1 MSLFYHILGL
11 TALFDACLK
20 SIRVNYIIRGDW
32 ILFAIIFLYSF
43 AAASALGLPWPKL
56 PLEIPLDYPALQ
68 LSLSFSAL
76 ALLVICWVRQ
86 DIVFRPMNINAKYDE
101 VSRTSALVRPEE
113 IDLRIWSRISRG
125 PGHSVWL
132 RDFPVRFNID
142 NSGTISLETYIDD
155 GGPFGGSASLLGSS
169 GAWSLVVPRQAFTH
183 DREEGKVYFGLSARP
198 AFRLT
203 LPERRTTTILSVKN
217 AAQLTALSRLFDVM
231 LAESSSREAKFFR
244 SNLEANLGPPS
255 PNHTPYG
262 PTKRQFTPAAEI
274 PWEDLID
281 FSR

>member
-32 ILFAIIFLYSF
+32 IFFAILFLYSF

-56 PLEIPLDYPALQ
+56 PLEIPLEYPALQ
-68 LSLSFSAL
+68 LSLSLSAL
-76 ALLVICWVRQ
+76 ALLVICWVRH
-86 DIVFRPMNINAKYDE
+86 DIVFRPMNIIARGVE
-101 VSRTSALVRPEE
+101 VSQASDLVRPEQ
-113 IDLRIWSRISRG
+113 IDLRIWSRFNRG

-142 NSGTISLETYIDD
+142 DSGESRLRLTSDD
-155 GGPFGGSASLLGSS
+155 GGTFGGSASLLGSS

-203 LPERRTTTILSVKN
+203 LSERRMTTILSVKN
-217 AAQLTALSRLFDVM
+217 AAQLDSR
-231 LAESSSREAKFFR
+231 
-244 SNLEANLGPPS
+244 
-255 PNHTPYG
+255 
-262 PTKRQFTPAAEI
+262 
-274 PWEDLID
+274 
-281 FSR
+281 

>member
-11 TALFDACLK
+11 TALFDVCLK

-32 ILFAIIFLYSF
+32 IVFAIIFLYAF
-43 AAASALGLPWPKL
+43 AAASVLGLPWPKL

-68 LSLSFSAL
+68 LCLSLSAL
-76 ALLVICWVRQ
+76 ALLVFCWVRQ
-86 DIVFRPMNINAKYDE
+86 DIVFRPMNVIARGVE
-101 VSRTSALVRPEE
+101 VSQTSTLVRPEE
-113 IDLRIWSRISRG
+113 IDLRIWSRFNRG

-142 NSGTISLETYIDD
+142 DTGTISLETYIDD
-155 GGPFGGSASLLGSS
+155 SGTFEGSASLLGSS

-203 LPERRTTTILSVKN
+203 LPERRTTTILSVRN
-217 AAQLTALSRLFDVM
+217 AAQLTALSRLFDGL
-231 LAESSSREAKFFR
+231 LAESSLREASFFR
-244 SNLEANLGPPS
+244 NELEANLNPPS
-255 PNHTPYG
+255 HAHPRSG
-262 PTKRQFTPAAEI
+262 PTKRQDTPAEEI
-274 PWEDLID
+274 PWRDLID
-281 FSR
+281 FSH

>member
-11 TALFDACLK
+11 MAVFDACLK

-43 AAASALGLPWPKL
+43 AAASALGLPWPRL

-68 LSLSFSAL
+68 LSLSLSAL
-76 ALLVICWVRQ
+76 ALLVICWVRR
-86 DIVFRPMNINAKYDE
+86 DIVFRPMNIIARGVE
-101 VSRTSALVRPEE
+101 VSQTSALVRPEQ
-113 IDLRIWSRISRG
+113 IDLRIWSRFNRG

-142 NSGTISLETYIDD
+142 DSGTISLETYVED
-155 GGPFGGSASLLGSS
+155 GGTFLGSASLLGSS

-203 LPERRTTTILSVKN
+203 LPERPMTTILSVKN
-217 AAQLTALSRLFDVM
+217 AAQLTALSRLFDVL
-231 LAESSSREAKFFR
+231 LAESSLREANFFQTK
-244 SNLEANLGPPS
+244 LEANLSPPS
-255 PNHTPYG
+255 HTHAPSG
-262 PTKRQFTPAAEI
+262 PTKRQDTPAEEI
-274 PWEDLID
+274 PWKDLID

>member
-11 TALFDACLK
+11 MAVFDACLK

-68 LSLSFSAL
+68 LSLSLSAL
-76 ALLVICWVRQ
+76 ALLVICWVRR
-86 DIVFRPMNINAKYDE
+86 DIVFRPMNIIARGVE
-101 VSRTSALVRPEE
+101 VSQTSALVRPEQ
-113 IDLRIWSRISRG
+113 IDLRIWSRFNRG

-132 RDFPVRFNID
+132 HDFPVRFNID
-142 NSGTISLETYIDD
+142 DSGTISLETYVDD
-155 GGPFGGSASLLGSS
+155 GGTFGASASLLGNS

-203 LPERRTTTILSVKN
+203 HSERRMTTILSVKN

-231 LAESSSREAKFFR
+231 LAESSLREANFFQTK
-244 SNLEANLGPPS
+244 LEANLSPPS
-255 PNHTPYG
+255 HTHTPSG
-262 PTKRQFTPAAEI
+262 PTKRQDTPAEEI
-274 PWEDLID
+274 PWKDLID
-281 FSR
+281 FSH